1 MFKEISHNIMRGSK
15 SQYFSS
21 QNYILLI
28 MQRLDIEKYHVYFL
42 NNKYD
47 VSEPRRQTKYKN
59 KHSLKSN
66 IEYDELFFNFLNNI
80 RYEGLDQFYNK
91 HIERQ
96 IKLKFVNELQNIK
109 ISKSDEICN
118 NIAYNDKIGL
128 QELDA
133 LCVLFKINMIYIH
146 DKVFLKL
153 FHSDYVDIN
162 SENEYTKVYTVSKDK
177 RIYQIKMEKVNDII
191 ENGYEIVSVYKV
203 IKAIGNYKV
212 DELKEIA
219 NRLSIIV
226 PEKQKKNE
234 IYQSIKDYLM
244 DVMI

>member
-1 MFKEISHNIMRGSK
+1 MGRKKYWHCSLFL
-15 SQYFSS
+15 
-21 QNYILLI
+21 ILM

-47 VSEPRRQTKYKN
+47 VNEPRRISSKYQN
-59 KHSLKSN
+59 KQPLKRH

-80 RYEGLDQFYNK
+80 RYEGLDQFYDK

-118 NIAYNDKIGL
+118 NIAYNDRIGL
-128 QELDA
+128 PELDA

-146 DKVFLKL
+146 DKVYLKM
-153 FHSDYVDIN
+153 FHSDYIDMN
-162 SENEYTKVYTVSKDK
+162 NDSEFDKIYTVSKDK
-177 RIYQIKMEKVNDII
+177 RIYQIKMEKVNSLI
-191 ENGYEIVSVYKV
+191 ENGFEIVSVYKV

-219 NRLSIIV
+219 NRLSIVV

-234 IYQSIKDYLM
+234 IYQSIKDYLT